1 MSSACG
7 PSAAFGGSGGNM
19 HRRLITTSA
28 LAYILAVSACG
39 GDGSNTKFAATL
51 TGPNEVPAVTTNAT
65 GTATFT
71 VSGTTVNYTITAT
84 GLSGS
89 AAASH
94 IHVGAPGVSGP
105 IVLPFPASAISN
117 GSNGSATISG
127 SFTSADVTPQS
138 NPPINNLDDL
148 LAQMKAGNVYEHPY
162 RCTPGRGDPR
172 ANFSTV
178 SNLARNPVFIR
189 TPIPA
194 SASRGARPPR

>member
-1 MSSACG
+1 
-7 PSAAFGGSGGNM
+7 M

-39 GDGSNTKFAATL
+39 GNGSNTKFAATL

-65 GTATFT
+65 GTATFRL
-71 VSGTTVNYTITAT
+71 SGTTVNYTITAT

-89 AAASH
+89 VAASH

-105 IVLPFPASAISN
+105 IVLPFPGSAISN

-148 LAQMKAGNVYEHPY
+148 LAQMKAGNTYTNIHTAAHP
-162 RCTPGRGDPR
+162 GGEIRGQI
-172 ANFSTV
+172 SQQ
-178 SNLARNPVFIR
+178 
-189 TPIPA
+189 
-194 SASRGARPPR
+194 